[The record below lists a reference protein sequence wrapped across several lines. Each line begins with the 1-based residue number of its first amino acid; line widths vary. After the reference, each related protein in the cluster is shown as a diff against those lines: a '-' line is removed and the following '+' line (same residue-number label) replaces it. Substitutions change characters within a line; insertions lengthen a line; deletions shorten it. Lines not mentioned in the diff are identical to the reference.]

1 MSDAPGKPVPK
12 PNGDTQPF
20 WDACNEGRL
29 IYQKCRACGH
39 AQFYPRSA
47 CVKCESAELDWKD
60 ANPTGTVHTFTI
72 VQRAPS
78 PAFRGDVPYVLALI
92 DLSDGFRMMMNVVD
106 CDPQDVA
113 IGKAVRI
120 VFEQREGQSVPQAT
134 LLA

>member
-1 MSDAPGKPVPK
+1 MSELPCKPVPK

-20 WDACNEGRL
+20 WDACNDERL
-29 IYQKCRACGH
+29 IYQKCTSCGH

-47 CVKCESAELDWKD
+47 CVKCESTALDWND
-60 ANPTGTVHTFTI
+60 ADPTGTVYTFTI

-92 DLSDGFRMMMNVVD
+92 DLSDGLRMMMNVVD

-113 IGKAVRI
+113 IGKSVRI
-120 VFEQREGQSVPQAT
+120 VFEQREDQKVPQAT
-134 LLA
+134 LAL